1 MPASLADQLALDR
14 TRLANERTL
23 LAYLRTALGFAAAG
37 ATLWRLFPTSPA
49 DRALGIIGIVFGTG
63 LLVVGTWRF
72 FAELRRYT
80 GLQGRLRRE

>member
-49 DRALGIIGIVFGTG
+49 DRALGLVGVVFGSG

-72 FAELRRYT
+72 FAEARRYS
-80 GLQGRLRRE
+80 GLQSRLRGE